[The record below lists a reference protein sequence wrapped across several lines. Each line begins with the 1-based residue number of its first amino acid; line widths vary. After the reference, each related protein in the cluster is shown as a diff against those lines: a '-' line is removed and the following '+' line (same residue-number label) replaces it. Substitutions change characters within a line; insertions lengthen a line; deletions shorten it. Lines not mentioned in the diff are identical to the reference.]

1 MARITISNA
10 VHTRLVALGDP
21 TLRRIVSETTDQIG
35 LGRFVPVD
43 TKADGTPATGTDW
56 FTAHP
61 DNQANAIR
69 ALPALKARLL
79 FALEPTNVTKM
90 RALVK
95 DVDGSDTKQP
105 ITDTERAVKW
115 RAAGGDDTPISR
127 DTETELRS

>member
-10 VHTRLVALGDP
+10 EHTRLVALGDA

-35 LGRFVPVD
+35 LGRFVPVN
-43 TKADGTPATGTDW
+43 TKADGTPATNTDW

-69 ALPALKARLL
+69 ALPALKARLQ
-79 FALEPTNVTKM
+79 FALEPANVTKM

-105 ITDTERAVKW
+105 ITDTERAVEW
-115 RAAGGDDTPISR
+115 RAAGGDDAPISR
-127 DTETELRS
+127 DTELRSQ